1 MEKPRLWWQA
11 VYPSDWTV
19 FSESG
24 DLARDRNTALLAALE
39 ELSTRGPMAGLDE
52 VAAQMRSVGFHDP
65 LSEQD
70 LRNALDRLTT
80 AGLVEPFRDY
90 TAPVRNYQ
98 GLIVRQEAWALT
110 RKGRSIVAAVR
121 TAVLDAGRALQLP
134 SRLLVSVAN
143 TVTALIEHFDFGPEQ
158 DHGLLPMDLND
169 VRTRI
174 DELQRVTADFYTA
187 LAQLVQAD
195 VTDDALFGE
204 NRDRIIEALRQFPR
218 EYERGLAQV
227 EQRLAN
233 LNKVGH
239 RHIVEAA
246 VAHAGLIDARDQHHW
261 VEEQVRRL
269 SDLEAWFVPDG
280 TVQQLITS
288 ASGAVH
294 TLLVAIDRRYS
305 AHRRGSDLGADF
317 HALARSLHRQASD
330 ADARRV
336 HAAAFGDWPA
346 WHAVDPS
353 GEEDVAHGTEAAASA
368 HPRRIEVTLREHER
382 QGRASGR
389 PRKVP
394 DTTAERDAA
403 LAQAKAEAER
413 RRRLTALLVT
423 PGEVSLDHFDG
434 LDAEAADALFRAVET
449 ALAQINSTTGTG
461 TGRVDGANVL
471 VEVRHGDARLVRAAL
486 AEGALTTR
494 DLRIRVMST
503 ESVQSRDTVR
513 SIA

>member
-19 FSESG
+19 FSLSD
-24 DLARDRNTALLAALE
+24 DLARERNTALLAALE
-39 ELSTRGPMAGLDE
+39 ELSTRGPMADLDE

-65 LSEQD
+65 LSEHD
-70 LRNALDRLTT
+70 LRIALDRLAT
-80 AGLVEPFRDY
+80 AGLAEPFRDY

-110 RKGRSIVAAVR
+110 RKGRSVVAAVR

-143 TVTALIEHFDFGPEQ
+143 TVTALVEHFGPER

-204 NRDRIIEALRQFPR
+204 NRDRVIEALRQFPR

-233 LNKVGH
+233 LSKVGH

-261 VEEQVRRL
+261 IEEQVRRL

-330 ADARRV
+330 EDARRV

-346 WHAVDPS
+346 WHAVTPLS
-353 GEEDVAHGTEAAASA
+353 EEDVAHGTEAATSPN
-368 HPRRIEVTLREHER
+368 PRRIEVTLREHER
-382 QGRASGR
+382 QGRISGR

-403 LAQAKAEAER
+403 LAQARAEAER

-423 PGEVSLDHFDG
+423 PGEVSLDHFNG

-449 ALAQINSTTGTG
+449 ALAQINSTTEAG

-471 VEVRHGDARLVRAAL
+471 VEVRYGDTRLTRAAL
-486 AEGALTTR
+486 AEGGLTTR
-494 DLRIRVMST
+494 DLRICVMSA
-503 ESVQSRDTVR
+503 ESAQSRNAVR